1 MTRRYFGT
9 DGIRGLA
16 NRDPMT
22 PELALAL
29 GKALTLLLKQ
39 NHPAPRVIIGKDT
52 RRSGYMF
59 ETALTAG
66 ITSMGGHALLL
77 GPLPTPSVAYHIRGM
92 RAQGGV
98 MISASHNPF
107 EDNGMKIFD
116 ERGFKLDDEKELL
129 LETWLEQP
137 DLLNSKRPQ
146 GADLGRASRMDDALG
161 RYLGS
166 LKSLFARTFDLH
178 GMKIVFDGANGAAYD
193 VGPKLFRE
201 LGAEVTTM
209 ACEPNG
215 TNINRGGGQEDIRLV
230 GKKVLEVG
238 ADIGISVD
246 GDADRLQLVDETA
259 AAISGEHFLYEMAL
273 FLQSEGRLPGNGIV
287 TTSMSNQALH
297 EALQKEKIACE
308 VANVGDRYVLA
319 KLQEKSQIF
328 GGENSGHFLFLDQNT
343 TADALFSAL
352 EVLALLRL
360 RNRKASE
367 LRSAFAL
374 FPQKLVNVVVR
385 EKRPMEETKEL
396 QKAVHDLEKKYNKR
410 GRVQVRY
417 SGTQSLLRLMIEG
430 PELKEVEKDLQ
441 ALAKIA
447 EAELGVGT

>member
-1 MTRRYFGT
+1 MERQYFGT

-16 NRDPMT
+16 NRHPLT
-22 PELALAL
+22 PELALRL
-29 GKALTLLLKQ
+29 GKALALLFRQ
-39 NHPAPRVIIGKDT
+39 AHPEPRIIIGKDT

-107 EDNGMKIFD
+107 EDNGMKIFN
-116 ERGFKLDDEKELL
+116 ETGFKLDDEKELL
-129 LETWLEQP
+129 LEQWMQDP
-137 DLLNSKRPQ
+137 DLLESKLPGSR
-146 GADLGRASRMDDALG
+146 DLGKASRMDDALG

-166 LKSLFARTFDLH
+166 LKSLFSRSFDLH

-201 LGAEVTTM
+201 LGAEVFTM

-215 TNINRGGGQEDIRLV
+215 FNINLGGGQQDLQLV
-230 GKKVLEVG
+230 GKKVLECG

-246 GDADRLQLVDETA
+246 GDADRLQIVDETGA
-259 AAISGEHFLYEMAL
+259 PISGEHFIYEMAI
-273 FLQSEGRLPGNGIV
+273 FLKAEGRLPGNGVV
-287 TTSMSNQALH
+287 TTAMSNQSLV
-297 EALQKEKIACE
+297 EALTRQGISCE
-308 VANVGDRYVLA
+308 IANVGDRYVLNR
-319 KLQEKSQIF
+319 LQQKHYIF

-343 TADALFSAL
+343 TADSLFSAL
-352 EVLALLRL
+352 EVLALLRSQ
-360 RNRKASE
+360 NRKASS
-367 LRSAFAL
+367 LRKAFSL
-374 FPQKLVNVVVR
+374 FPQKLVSVVVK
-385 EKRPMEETKEL
+385 EKKPLAQTKKLGAAISE
-396 QKAVHDLEKKYNKR
+396 LEKKYDQK

-417 SGTQSLLRLMIEG
+417 SGTQSVLRLMLEG
-430 PELKEVEKDLQ
+430 PELLEVEKDLAILVQ
-441 ALAKIA
+441 MA
-447 EAELGVGT
+447 EEELGVG